1 MKKIKLIGF
10 LTAILT
16 LGNSC
21 KSQSTEKQSI
31 HDLTFT
37 DINGKEI
44 KLSDFKGKNLVLVN
58 VASECGFTKQ
68 YEDLQKL
75 HKTYKENTVV
85 IGFPCNQFGGQE
97 PGTEKEIESFCKK
110 NFGVTFLLSSKIEVK
125 GTNTHP
131 IFKWLT
137 SKNENGVMDS
147 SVKWNFQKYVLN
159 TNSELVDVFYSTTNP
174 MSEKITS
181 LLK

>member
-1 MKKIKLIGF
+1 MKKIKLIGVI
-10 LTAILT
+10 TAILT
-16 LGNSC
+16 MGNSC
-21 KSQSTEKQSI
+21 KSQSNEKQSI
-31 HDLTFT
+31 HNLTFT
-37 DINGKEI
+37 DIHGKEI
-44 KLSDFKGKNLVLVN
+44 KLSDFKGKNIVIVN

-68 YEDLQKL
+68 YEGLQKL
-75 HKTYKENTVV
+75 HEKYKENTVV

-97 PGTEKEIESFCKK
+97 PGVEKEIESFCKK
-110 NFGVTFLLSSKIEVK
+110 NFGVTFILSSKIEVK
-125 GTNTHP
+125 GVNAHP

-137 SKNENGVMDS
+137 NKNENGVMDS

-159 TNSELVDVFYSTTNP
+159 SSGELVDVFYSITDP